1 MADNLFLEYRIQHAL
16 HGCFHILDG
25 LIDNLVQTD
34 IHFFPLCNGFCGCVR
49 SYVKADNDGIG
60 CRSQGNVGF
69 VDGAYAAVNHL
80 HHNLLVGELGKT
92 LLYSLHGALHVSL
105 YDNRQFLYI
114 TGLNLAEQVIQRQF
128 CLCILYQFAL
138 SF

>member
-16 HGCFHILDG
+16 HGCLHILNG

-34 IHFFPLCNGFCGCVR
+34 IHLLTLRNGLGGRVRTDVEANDDCVGCGC
-49 SYVKADNDGIG
+49 
-60 CRSQGNVGF
+60 QGNVGL
-69 VDGAYAAVNHL
+69 VDGAHAAVDHL
-80 HHNLLVGELGKT
+80 YHDLLVGELGKA
-92 LLYSLHGALHVSL
+92 LLYSLHGALYVGL

-114 TGLNLAEQVIQRQF
+114 AGLNLAEQIIQRQF
-128 CLCILYQFAL
+128 CLGILYQFTL

>member
-34 IHFFPLCNGFCGCVR
+34 IHLLALRNGLGCCIRTDVE
-49 SYVKADNDGIG
+49 ADDDCVGRG
-60 CRSQGNVGF
+60 CQGNIGF

-80 HHNLLVGELGKT
+80 HHNLLIGELGKT